1 MLFPK
6 VPRESLGGLW
16 TALGSRTLL
25 VNQTSH
31 ELFHRH
37 SDLPGF
43 TFEPGL
49 VARIDIADGNAR
61 PQCCASSPVVRR
73 SP

>member
-25 VNQTSH
+25 VNQASH

-37 SDLPGF
+37 SDPPGL

-49 VARIDIADGNAR
+49 VARIDIADGNASEAS
-61 PQCCASSPVVRR
+61 PQTNEACVAVV
-73 SP
+73 